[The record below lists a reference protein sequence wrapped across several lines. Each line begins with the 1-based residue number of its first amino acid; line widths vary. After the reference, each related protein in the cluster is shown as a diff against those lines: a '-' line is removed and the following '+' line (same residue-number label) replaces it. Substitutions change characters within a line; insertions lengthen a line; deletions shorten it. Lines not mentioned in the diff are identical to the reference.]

1 MIISKIPDFVLK
13 SIFVLIMILLALVI
27 YYLINI
33 GNKHVSEGKKL
44 VINNKKILIVIFS
57 VILLYSFTMLLRR
70 YQFISDIFTTIIA
83 SIIIA
88 YALNPIID
96 LLERKNIKRSF
107 GVFIVYLS
115 IAALIII
122 LAVKVIPNAGNA
134 LRTLIAN
141 LPSYVEQLSAFID
154 SLYTGYYSALGG
166 LPPVFEGFE
175 GAIMDYIVKLEGLI
189 SESLSSLVGGVILVA
204 SKIVSLVLTPILV
217 LYFLVHKKYF
227 KEIVKKLIP
236 RKYRD
241 DTLYLASVID
251 VSLKQFIKA
260 RLIMS
265 LYVGVLTAIVLKIMG
280 IDFAITIGIITGLA
294 DIVPYIGPFLGYI
307 PAVFFAAISDPIKI
321 IWISILW
328 VFIQWTENNVLAP
341 KVIGE
346 NMGIH
351 PLIILL
357 SIIIGGGIFGVFGMI
372 LAVPLVA
379 IFKILTL
386 YIIDKNRQN

>member
-175 GAIMDYIVKLEGLI
+175 GAIMDYIVKLEDLI

-379 IFKILTL
+379 IFKIVTL

>member
-166 LPPVFEGFE
+166 LPSVFEGFE